1 MTPLNFIPSVTI
13 LSDATAN
20 CCEINQSVSKKV
32 EELPFH
38 LNYRNFR
45 ILFSQQ
51 AIVRSMLFKT
61 STVPNQILK
70 NHLSIH
76 NHLKTTITYKNKK
89 KRQKNKVKK
98 RPSKKNRFFTTLGSV
113 LTFITPGNFFL

>member
-1 MTPLNFIPSVTI
+1 MTPQNSIPSVTI

-32 EELPFH
+32 AELPFH
-38 LNYRNFR
+38 LNYRVFR

-51 AIVRSMLFKT
+51 AIVRSMLLKG

-70 NHLSIH
+70 NHSSIL
-76 NHLKTTITYKNKK
+76 NHLKTTIIYKKQKK
-89 KRQKNKVKK
+89 QKKNDKKNKVKK
-98 RPSKKNRFFTTLGSV
+98 RPSKKTV
-113 LTFITPGNFFL
+113 FLQH